1 MGLNAVLQCIHIF
14 SYIIYMYMHAHTHVY
29 IYIENDNPTFFL
41 SNGLDHVFFGHYGF
55 DHLEPLV

>member
-29 IYIENDNPTFFL
+29 IYIENDNPTFFFCQTAL
-41 SNGLDHVFFGHYGF
+41 TMFFWS
-55 DHLEPLV
+55 LRL